1 MEQNTLD
8 IYEFMQQAEY
18 DDNKYL
24 FTYGMD
30 LAWEDGDFGKDA
42 DKLTYAYETENTE
55 DFMRIY
61 NKHYSTD
68 IFNVFLVMKMKGPG
82 AAWPYVMIKSIKPMT
97 IKEFIKQWE
106 DENEYC
112 NIEDYLIDITLY
124 KYDE

>member
-1 MEQNTLD
+1 MAQNTLD

-30 LAWEDGDFGKDA
+30 LAWEDEDFGKDA
-42 DKLTYAYETENTE
+42 DKLIHAYETENAE
-55 DFMRIY
+55 EFMKIY

-68 IFNVFLVMKMKGPG
+68 IFNVFLVMEMKGPG

>member
-1 MEQNTLD
+1 
-8 IYEFMQQAEY
+8 
-18 DDNKYL
+18 
-24 FTYGMD
+24 MD
-30 LAWEDGDFGKDA
+30 LAWEDEDFGKDS
-42 DKLTYAYETENTE
+42 DKLIHAYETENAE
-55 DFMRIY
+55 EFMKIY

-68 IFNVFLVMKMKGPG
+68 IFNVFLVMEMKGPG